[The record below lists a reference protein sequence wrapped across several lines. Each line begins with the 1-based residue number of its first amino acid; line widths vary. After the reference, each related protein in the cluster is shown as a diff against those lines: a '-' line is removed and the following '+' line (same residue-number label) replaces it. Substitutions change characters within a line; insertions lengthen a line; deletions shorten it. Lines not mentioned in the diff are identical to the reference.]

1 MLRFLPLAAL
11 LLPTAASA
19 QEAAR
24 ADVTGRTAVDA
35 SQPSDIAVTIYRD
48 EDRGGAPIDP
58 DWAGG
63 FAMISEV
70 RQVTLP
76 PGHSR
81 IRFTGVSESM
91 VAVSAIVTGLPG
103 GTIEKNRN
111 ADLLSPAALVDGT
124 LGNRVRI
131 TRTNP
136 ATGNAESETAIIRT
150 RADGGLVLQTQEGF
164 EAVRCS
170 GLPER
175 LSFDRVP
182 GGLSPQPVFTIDT
195 FSATGGTH
203 IVTLTYLATGFDWQA
218 NYVASF
224 AEASRDKDRT
234 LELMAWLT
242 VANANGQSFPD
253 AELMTVA
260 GRINVTSDYEELAD
274 PPRARRLRLTC
285 YPLGSTSRG
294 LTPPPPPAPPPPPP
308 PPAMM
313 ADNIVVTGLRMSKAQ
328 MESAMAVSDVEAGE
342 EALGDLKLYRVPVPV
357 TVAAN
362 SQKQVKFLSLG
373 SVKGELVHTG
383 LCPAPMDPLAADVDF
398 RSRNTERNGL
408 GRSLPQG
415 NIALF
420 EPSVHGPLLVAE
432 DEMRD
437 RAVGEDVD
445 ITLSRG
451 RGAIYSCRPD
461 GFTDGQNRDAAMHA
475 FDTAMAEGRWAAME
489 AQITNPGSEPI
500 RFELAI
506 GPASDIAIRRAS
518 VKPVLHRGNQVLRI
532 DLAPGAT
539 RRLRWQMRRPD
550 AVQYE

>member
-11 LLPTAASA
+11 LAVRPAFA
-19 QEAAR
+19 QEPDR
-24 ADVTGRTAVDA
+24 IAVDA
-35 SQPSDIAVTIYRD
+35 SAPSDIAVTIYRD
-48 EDRGGAPIDP
+48 EDREGAPIDP

-136 ATGNAESETAIIRT
+136 ATGNADSETAIIRT
-150 RADGGLVLQTQEGF
+150 RADGGLVLQTRDGF

-182 GGLSPQPVFTIDT
+182 EGLSPQPVFTIDS
-195 FSATGGTH
+195 FSAEGGTH
-203 IVTLTYLATGFDWQA
+203 TVTLTYLATGFDWQA
-218 NYVASF
+218 NYVATF
-224 AEASRDKDRT
+224 AEASRRKDRT
-234 LELMAWLT
+234 LDLMAWLT

-274 PPRARRLRLTC
+274 PPRARPLRLTC
-285 YPLGSTSRG
+285 FPLGSTSSG
-294 LTPPPPPAPPPPPP
+294 ISPPPPPAPPPPPP

-313 ADNIVVTGLRMSKAQ
+313 ADQIVVTGLSVARVQ
-328 MESAMAVSDVEAGE
+328 MESAMKVADVEAGE

-357 TVAAN
+357 TVAAR

-383 LCPAPMDPLAADVDF
+383 LCSAAMESAAANIEL
-398 RSRNTERNGL
+398 RSRNVERNGL

-420 EPSVHGPLLVAE
+420 EPSAHGALLVAE

-437 RAVGEDVD
+437 RAVGEDID

-451 RGAIYSCRPD
+451 HGAIYTCRPA
-461 GFTDGQNRDAAMHA
+461 GWTDAQDRDAALESFEA
-475 FDTAMAEGRWAAME
+475 AMAAGRWAAME
-489 AQITNPGSEPI
+489 AEITNPGSEAI

-506 GPASDIAIRRAS
+506 GPASDIALRRAS
-518 VKPVLHRGNQVLRI
+518 VKPAIHRGDQVLLI
-532 DLAPGAT
+532 DLAPGET
-539 RRLRWQMRRPD
+539 RRLRWQMRNPNGLPER
-550 AVQYE
+550 